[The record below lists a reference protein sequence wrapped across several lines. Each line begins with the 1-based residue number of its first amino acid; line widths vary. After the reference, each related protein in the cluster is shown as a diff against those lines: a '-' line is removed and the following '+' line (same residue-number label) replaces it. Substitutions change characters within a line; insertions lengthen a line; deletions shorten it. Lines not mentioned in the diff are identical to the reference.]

1 MLGLRCSRFTLTS
14 IAAVIASLIL
24 AQAAFYHGLQRGL
37 RESIREA
44 LSFGLGRTA
53 PQPIDHTEFLL
64 VSVAILL
71 AAAGLIS
78 VIIAIR
84 SKEPVLRFLPFAA
97 MLLSVVCFWSWIAEW
112 GLRILAL

>member
-1 MLGLRCSRFTLTS
+1 MLGIRSARFTLSS
-14 IAAVIASLIL
+14 IASVIASLIL
-24 AQAAFYHGLQRGL
+24 ARAAFYHSLQRGI
-37 RESIREA
+37 RESIGEA

-53 PQPIDHTEFLL
+53 PRPIDHTEFLL

-71 AAAGLIS
+71 AAAGFIS

-97 MLLSVVCFWSWIAEW
+97 ILLCVACFWPWIAEW
-112 GLRILAL
+112 GVRILAL

>member
-1 MLGLRCSRFTLTS
+1 MRAVRCCRFTLTS
-14 IAAVIASLIL
+14 IAAVSASLIL
-24 AQAAFYHGLQRGL
+24 ARAAFYHGLERGL
-37 RESIREA
+37 HESIGEA

-53 PQPIDHTEFLL
+53 PQPIDHTEFVL

-78 VIIAIR
+78 LIIAIR

-97 MLLSVVCFWSWIAEW
+97 MLLSVVCFWPWIAEW
-112 GLRILAL
+112 GVRILAL